1 MSDLEEKL
9 TSKYKIMSEYLCN
22 IRLKLNDD
30 KTHML
35 VMTKRQKRRLLNINI
50 KIRTTTEEI
59 SPIKSEKLLGII
71 IQEDLKWSDYIMNQ
85 EKSLIRQLTS
95 RLSALKLIA
104 GVEVF
109 KSD

>member
-1 MSDLEEKL
+1 MSDLEQKL
-9 TSKYKIMSEYLCN
+9 TSQYRIMSEYLCN